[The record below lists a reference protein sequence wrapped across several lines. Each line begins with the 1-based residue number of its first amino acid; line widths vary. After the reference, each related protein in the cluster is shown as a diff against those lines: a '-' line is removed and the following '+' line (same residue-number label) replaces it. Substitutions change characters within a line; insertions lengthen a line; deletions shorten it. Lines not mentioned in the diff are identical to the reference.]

1 MKVQAMIAIESKMRS
16 APKSRPPLPGRPSKS
31 TNAPIRAR
39 PAPLP
44 VLHRPPEREGLTA
57 PCTFQDELVREL
69 SQLRRYALH
78 LCRNASLADDLL
90 QEAMLNAWLARDR
103 FQAGSNLKAWCT
115 TILRNVF
122 FSYKR
127 RSWRTTPLADDAMAQ
142 MPANGTEC
150 GDALDL
156 LALRNLIALLPVDQ
170 RDALLLIGAGG
181 MSYIEAG
188 RICGCATGTVK
199 SRVSRARLR
208 LTALLSENRA
218 GFGTDPG
225 LNAQNAMDDLLRQVT
240 EVVARLSLSSVSR
253 KPERQTT
260 SHNPML
266 LEANVG

>member
-1 MKVQAMIAIESKMRS
+1 MIAMESKKRS
-16 APKSRPPLPGRPSKS
+16 DPKSRLPAQGRTLEPA
-31 TNAPIRAR
+31 NAPIRAR
-39 PAPLP
+39 PAPLLA
-44 VLHRPPEREGLTA
+44 LHRPPTHEGLA
-57 PCTFQDELVREL
+57 GSSTFQDDLVREL
-69 SQLRRYALH
+69 AQLRRYALH

-127 RSWRTTPLADDAMAQ
+127 RSWRTMPLADDAMAE

-181 MSYIEAG
+181 MSYIEAA

-208 LTALLSENRA
+208 LTAMLSENRA
-218 GFGTDPG
+218 GFGSDPG
-225 LNAQNAMDDLLRQVT
+225 LKAQSAMDDLLWQVT
-240 EVVARLSLSSVSR
+240 EVVTRLSALGR
-253 KPERQTT
+253 R
-260 SHNPML
+260 
-266 LEANVG
+266 